1 MNYITILLVAIIVLL
16 LAKFVFKVNVKRLI
30 ELIINIVLGI
40 IVLWLI
46 NKFGGSLGI
55 SIPIN
60 IITAIVVGIL
70 GLPGVI
76 ILILLN
82 LIGII

>member
-1 MNYITILLVAIIVLL
+1 MHYLTIILIAIIVLS
-16 LAKFVFKVNVKRLI
+16 LAKFIFHVNAKRLI
-30 ELIINIVLGI
+30 ELIINIILGL

-55 SIPIN
+55 AIPIN
-60 IITAIVVGIL
+60 FITALVVGIL
-70 GLPGVI
+70 GVPGVI
-76 ILILLN
+76 ILLLLN

>member
-1 MNYITILLVAIIVLL
+1 MNYLTIILTAIVVLL
-16 LAKFVFKVNVKRLI
+16 LAKFVFHVNLKRII
-30 ELIINIVLGI
+30 ELIINVVLGI

-55 SIPIN
+55 NIPVN
-60 IITAIVVGIL
+60 IITGLVVGVL

-76 ILILLN
+76 ILLLLN

>member
-1 MNYITILLVAIIVLL
+1 MNYLTIILTAIIVLL
-16 LAKFVFKVNVKRLI
+16 LAKFVFHVSLKRII
-30 ELIINIVLGI
+30 ELVINILLGI
-40 IVLWLI
+40 VVLWLI

-60 IITAIVVGIL
+60 IITGLVVGVL

-76 ILILLN
+76 ILLLLN

>member
-1 MNYITILLVAIIVLL
+1 MNYLTIILTAIIVLL
-16 LAKFVFKVNVKRLI
+16 LAKFVFHVNLKRII
-30 ELIINIVLGI
+30 ELVINVLLGI

-55 SIPIN
+55 SIPVN
-60 IITAIVVGIL
+60 IITGLVVGVL

-76 ILILLN
+76 ILLFLN

>member
-1 MNYITILLVAIIVLL
+1 MNYLTIILTAIVVLL
-16 LAKFVFKVNVKRLI
+16 LAKFVFRVNLKRII
-30 ELIINIVLGI
+30 ELIINVILGI

-46 NKFGGSLGI
+46 NRFGGSLGI
-55 SIPIN
+55 NIPVN
-60 IITAIVVGIL
+60 IITGLVVGVL

-76 ILILLN
+76 ILLLLN